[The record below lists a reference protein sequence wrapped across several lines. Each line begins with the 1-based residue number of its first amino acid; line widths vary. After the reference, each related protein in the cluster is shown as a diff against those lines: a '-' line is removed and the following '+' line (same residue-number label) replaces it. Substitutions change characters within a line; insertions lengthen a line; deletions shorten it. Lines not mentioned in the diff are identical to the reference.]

1 MKILVV
7 AYGYSGSDVS
17 ESYSSFQ
24 LVRALRRN
32 HQVTVLTKD
41 SGDDPDAICIPVTP
55 TLAGTQYYRA
65 LKLDYFVFMWKSY
78 RLARKIVGDFDIVHH
93 ISPISV
99 RYPNILC
106 NLPKPFIWGPVGGGV
121 PYPTAF
127 REVEKRE
134 PWIYQLRALDRLRLF
149 LDPLLVNTL
158 KRASAIVLTSHAT
171 AAMLPRRYH
180 GKLTVIPEAFEAA
193 DVHPAPPSA
202 EIQYV
207 FSSGRLVP
215 YKGMEFLLKAFA
227 SQCRSSRVELQISGD
242 GPEADRL
249 QKLIEELQ
257 MEDRIKLLGRVS
269 RERNYELMAGSL
281 FCVFP
286 ALNEAFGHVNLE
298 AMATGKPVIVT
309 DWGGPS
315 DIVENGVSGFKI
327 VPSNPEQFVNDMG
340 TRIRQLI
347 DDKPLR
353 ELMAVNAMTRVRTYF
368 SWEFVAEKYEK
379 LYETLRDL
387 SDSNPKSEYNTRSQ
401 E

>member
-1 MKILVV
+1 MKILVI

-32 HQVTVLTKD
+32 HQVTVMTKD
-41 SGDDPDAICIPVTP
+41 AVDEPDAICIPVAP

-65 LKLDYFVFMWKSY
+65 LKLDYFVFMWKAY

-93 ISPISV
+93 ISPISL

-134 PWIYQLRALDRLRLF
+134 PWVYQLRALDRLRLF

-158 KRASAIVLTSHAT
+158 KRASAIVLTSSAT
-171 AAMLPRRYH
+171 AAMLPTRYRE
-180 GKLTVIPEAFEAA
+180 KSSVIPEAFEAA
-193 DVHPAPPSA
+193 SVQPASPSDGI
-202 EIQYV
+202 EYV

-215 YKGMEFLLKAFA
+215 YKGMEFLVKAFA
-227 SQCRSSRVELQISGD
+227 QQCRPGNVELWISGD
-242 GPEADRL
+242 GPETDRL
-249 QKLIEELQ
+249 MQLVRELQ
-257 MEDRIKLLGRVS
+257 MEGHIKLLGRVS
-269 RERNYELMAGSL
+269 RERNYELMAESL

-298 AMATGKPVIVT
+298 AMAAGKPVIVT

-315 DIVENGVSGFKI
+315 DIVENGISGFK
-327 VPSNPEQFVNDMG
+327 VMPTNPEQFVNDMSA
-340 TRIRQLI
+340 RIRQLI
-347 DDKPLR
+347 DDRALR
-353 ELMAVNAMTRVRTYF
+353 EQMAVNAMARVRTHF
-368 SWEFVAEKYEK
+368 SWEFVARKYDL
-379 LYETLRDL
+379 LYQSLTHFD
-387 SDSNPKSEYNTRSQ
+387 T
-401 E
+401 

>member
-1 MKILVV
+1 MKILVI

-32 HQVTVLTKD
+32 HQVTVMTKD
-41 SGDDPDAICIPVTP
+41 AVDDLDAICIPVAP

-65 LKLDYFVFMWKSY
+65 LKLDYFIFMWKAY

-93 ISPISV
+93 ISPISL

-158 KRASAIVLTSHAT
+158 KRASAIVLTSSAT
-171 AAMLPRRYH
+171 AAMLPKRYRE
-180 GKLTVIPEAFEAA
+180 KSSVIPEAFEAA
-193 DVHPAPPSA
+193 SVPPASPSDGI
-202 EIQYV
+202 EYV

-215 YKGMEFLLKAFA
+215 YKGMEFLVKAFA
-227 SQCRSSRVELQISGD
+227 QQCRSGNVELRISGD
-242 GPEADRL
+242 GPETGRL
-249 QKLIEELQ
+249 MQLVKELQ
-257 MEDRIKLLGRVS
+257 MEGRIKLLGRVS

-298 AMATGKPVIVT
+298 AMAAGKPVIVT

-315 DIVENGVSGFKI
+315 DIVENGISGFK
-327 VPSNPEQFVNDMG
+327 VMPTDPEQFVNDMG
-340 TRIRQLI
+340 ARIQQLI
-347 DDKPLR
+347 DDKALR
-353 ELMAVNAMTRVRTYF
+353 EQMAINAMARVRTHF
-368 SWEFVAEKYEK
+368 SWEFVARKYDL
-379 LYETLRDL
+379 LYKRLTHFD
-387 SDSNPKSEYNTRSQ
+387 T
-401 E
+401 